1 MSASKEKKTVEV
13 RRGKQIYIDKMKFL
27 SVKHNEKMAGHGF
40 APDLWKK
47 LDLRY
52 LLSDMNESV

>member
-27 SVKHNEKMAGHGF
+27 SVKHNEKMAGH